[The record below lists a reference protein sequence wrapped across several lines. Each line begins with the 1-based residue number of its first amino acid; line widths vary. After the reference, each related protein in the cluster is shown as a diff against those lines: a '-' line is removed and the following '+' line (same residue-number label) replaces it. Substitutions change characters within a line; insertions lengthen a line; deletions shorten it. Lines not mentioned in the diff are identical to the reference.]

1 MLLILVGLG
10 FFIWW
15 LVRQFSGEGVA
26 TKEDKTLQILKGRYA
41 RGEISKEEFEQIKK
55 DLTSD

>member
-15 LVRQFSGEGVA
+15 LVRQFSEGGV
-26 TKEDKTLQILKGRYA
+26 TKEDKALQILKGRYA

-55 DLTSD
+55 DLTGG